1 MIMTSITFCSY
12 VTTIALLFNYRQEIT
27 SWSTLQQNVDTPL
40 TVEAFNNVFI
50 SFISLFCAYAFTAL
64 FGLIAL
70 GLKHRKLV
78 RIYHVANWFFVL
90 LIFTVNAAFWIY
102 FKVKQ
107 DVYVNDCQDLR
118 IMHTNATLNPFYT
131 PIQLSGKQIVAG
143 GSDKSE
149 CIDLIKDLVIVSGVF
164 LFVFNFVQIYWAR
177 SIGKYATSFKRNYW
191 HYNVQAQ
198 NDDVISARSEPKQ

>member
-164 LFVFNFVQIYWAR
+164 LFVFNFVQVQLQAFY
-177 SIGKYATSFKRNYW
+177 FKNK
-191 HYNVQAQ
+191 
-198 NDDVISARSEPKQ
+198 DI